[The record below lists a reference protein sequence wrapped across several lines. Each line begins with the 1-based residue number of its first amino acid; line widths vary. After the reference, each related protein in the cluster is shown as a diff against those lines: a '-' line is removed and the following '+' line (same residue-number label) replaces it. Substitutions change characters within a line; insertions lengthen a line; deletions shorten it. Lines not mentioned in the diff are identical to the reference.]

1 MDVQGVNFKV
11 LSPLKYRCC
20 AKNKDEHF
28 VFVCVQVYVPV
39 HMQRLKENISDALAL
54 SPPPRPPYF
63 FKTVSLPELGTR
75 LATSKFQLRPHK
87 ALVLQVYIHD
97 LT

>member
-39 HMQRLKENISDALAL
+39 HMQRLEENISVVLAL
-54 SPPPRPPYF
+54 SPPPPLPYF
-63 FKTVSLPELGTR
+63 FKTVSLIELGTR
-75 LATSKFQLRPHK
+75 LATSKFQLLPHK

>member
-28 VFVCVQVYVPV
+28 VCVCVQVYVPV
-39 HMQRLKENISDALAL
+39 HMQRLEENISVALAL
-54 SPPPRPPYF
+54 SSPPLPYF
-63 FKTVSLPELGTR
+63 FKTVSLTELGTR
-75 LATSKFQLRPHK
+75 LATSKFQLLPHK
-87 ALVLQVYIHD
+87 ALVLQVYIHG

>member
-39 HMQRLKENISDALAL
+39 HMQRLEENISVVLAL
-54 SPPPRPPYF
+54 N
-63 FKTVSLPELGTR
+63 LELGWQPASSSYCPTKHWSCR
-75 LATSKFQLRPHK
+75 YIYMILHDKPSFQLK
-87 ALVLQVYIHD
+87 
-97 LT
+97 

>member
-28 VFVCVQVYVPV
+28 VFVCVQVCVPV
-39 HMQRLKENISDALAL
+39 HMQRLEENIGVALAL
-54 SPPPRPPYF
+54 SHPPPALF
-63 FKTVSLPELGTR
+63 LQDSVSP
-75 LATSKFQLRPHK
+75 
-87 ALVLQVYIHD
+87 
-97 LT
+97 